1 MEKLISFLLYF
12 LIIYLLYLI
21 TVVLKKEKYEKYK
34 RGKQVLF
41 FIKKYNVDF
50 KKVSFERFI
59 NVLSII
65 NSFIM
70 ATTIMIVRLI
80 ITDGFMN
87 NIIIKLSIAF
97 VVLMFLIIVCYSV
110 YGKILER
117 RSKHV

>member
-12 LIIYLLYLI
+12 FIIYLLYLI
-21 TVVLKKEKYEKYK
+21 TVVLKKEKYEKFK
-34 RGKQVLF
+34 KGKQVLF

-50 KKVSFERFI
+50 KKVSFRNFL
-59 NVLSII
+59 NVLSMI

-70 ATTIMIVRLI
+70 ATTIMVVRMV

-97 VVLMFLIIVCYSV
+97 VILMLLIIVCYSL
-110 YGKILER
+110 YGRVLER